1 MFCPKCG
8 AKAPDD
14 AVFCQQCGAKLNLG
28 DTAQP
33 TVDSPA
39 IPTKQ
44 ASGASGGA
52 PKKKKK
58 LPIIIGAIVLLVVII
73 VAASLAGGGGERD
86 NVTTVQAHKPFATSQ
101 NLPYTFAEVFDK
113 YTNNPVWYTDSE
125 DEKTNT
131 AIVKVDGIV
140 KGTDCRLIVS
150 IEVSPNPDN
159 PDGCIIHPQSVNF
172 DGTES
177 PSQND
182 AVEFLYNM
190 FAAYDKGYED
200 LSELLS
206 SSEGS
211 VNTELSQVYTNE
223 DMGISFQ
230 YPSDW
235 ELFEVGGMSV
245 SITHNTAGHTVA
257 FEVVNTLQPN
267 PFGIFTDD
275 KATIEAAV
283 SQSGNTTV
291 QSIED
296 ATISGIPVRVL
307 NYRTGG
313 LNGTEPVVVRN
324 CYYINGDDA
333 YLITCSCSE
342 STADAYQEL
351 FDAILDSCTITP
363 VETVTPSQGTDETEP
378 PQDNQP
384 PTATTG
390 FVGLWQDASGACLME
405 ISDAD
410 GDGIYTIDATQDLSD
425 GEWRE
430 WSLDGYSEEGN
441 GIFYSGVYVDLYLR
455 DDGTVGGGGAPN
467 DAAGVVFL
475 TDDGILHWVSDT
487 GELDSAI
494 DLTRN

>member
-14 AVFCQQCGAKLNLG
+14 AVFCQQCGAKLNLS
-28 DTAQP
+28 DTVQP
-33 TVDSPA
+33 AVDSPV

-44 ASGASGGA
+44 ASGVSGEA
-52 PKKKKK
+52 PKKRKKKK
-58 LPIIIGAIVLLVVII
+58 LPIIIGAVVLLVVIF
-73 VAASLAGGGGERD
+73 VAASSVRGSGGRD
-86 NVTTVQAHKPFATSQ
+86 NIATVQAHKPFATSQ
-101 NLPYTFAEVFDK
+101 NLPYTFAEVLDK

-125 DEKTNT
+125 DKKTNT
-131 AIVKVDGIV
+131 AIVKVDGVV
-140 KGTDCRLIVS
+140 KGTDYRLIVS

-159 PDGCIIHPQSVNF
+159 PDGCIIRPQSVNF
-172 DGTES
+172 GGTES
-177 PSQND
+177 PSQNE

-206 SSEGS
+206 SPGGA
-211 VNTELSQVYTNE
+211 VNTELSQIYENE
-223 DMGISFQ
+223 DIGISFQ
-230 YPSDW
+230 YPNDW

-245 SITHNTAGHTVA
+245 SITRNTTGHIAV
-257 FEVVNTLQPN
+257 FEVVNTLQSN

-275 KATIEAAV
+275 TAAIEAAV

-291 QSIED
+291 QSIEE

-313 LNGTEPVVVRN
+313 LNGTEPVVVKS
-324 CYYINGDDA
+324 CYFINGDNA
-333 YLITCSCSE
+333 YRITCSCSE
-342 STADAYQEL
+342 STADTYQEL

-363 VETVTPSQGTDETEP
+363 IETITPSQGTDETEP
-378 PQDNQP
+378 PQDNQT

-390 FVGLWQDASGACLME
+390 FIGLWQDASGACQME

-410 GDGIYTIDATQDLSD
+410 GDDIYTIEATQDLGS

-430 WSLDGYSEEGN
+430 WYLEGAYEQN
-441 GIFYSGVYVDLYLR
+441 FGIFCWGNYLELGLREDGSVSGGANYMESNDVIYFG
-455 DDGTVGGGGAPN
+455 DDG
-467 DAAGVVFL
+467 L
-475 TDDGILHWVSDT
+475 LHWSCDAVGFD
-487 GELDSAI
+487 I
-494 DLTRN
+494 ILTRK